1 LGTLLF
7 ICGAGG
13 GFLSETGEN
22 MGREMVVT
30 DSRIEVAAG
39 RVLNITLTADGVVV
53 VQNEWDG
60 GLRTWMVPSVAAL
73 RWLIYEATAGENT
86 AENLPPLNSI
96 VLEREQVERFQLV
109 ARPHEV
115 KTQDKEV

>member
-60 GLRTWMVPSVAAL
+60 MLRRWMIPSFETL
-73 RWLIYEATAGENT
+73 RWLIYEATAGET
-86 AENLPPLNSI
+86 PPRIYHPPPLNSI
-96 VLEREQVERFQLV
+96 VLERERW
-109 ARPHEV
+109 RGS
-115 KTQDKEV
+115 T